1 MSPQLRTGECQKR
14 VTNDNF
20 KVRKGV
26 PLNPSADSAE
36 TPSDLIS

>member
-26 PLNPSADSAE
+26 PLNPSANAAE

>member
-1 MSPQLRTGECQKR
+1 MSQQLRTWECQKR

-20 KVRKGV
+20 EVRKGV
-26 PLNPSADSAE
+26 PLNPSANAAE